1 MLHSIHVLR
10 RRLVHEANSCLYGR
24 QEDPSLGSVFEQF
37 AQELK
42 AWEAK
47 YAGRPRDELIG
58 LCLLALEREELVSV
72 GYREE
77 LMTQRLSAMPLSP
90 AARELMRH
98 ALIWAWRDE
107 EMHSIYIRGALLKY
121 GGPLLRTRAF
131 AQQIGGLVG
140 GWAGSVRQ
148 HVPWSKAPLS
158 RAGATFVTW
167 LGALTGKV
175 PEDVRKYLNYGPFRE
190 FCIFNVDAEMT
201 ARLCYDRMIVLARET
216 PELGRELAQDF
227 VRVRDDEDRHAQI
240 FEILATALDEKD
252 QLVAGETEASLTQQ
266 IEDVGEYFLPR
277 ALRKKTVVN
286 SKIGSGGRVFAF
298 EGKSSEE
305 KCIVFRRLLQESGL
319 AETLE
324 HRAATLGKQLEDL
337 RIVIKPSFM
346 LGYAAKDRSIITDHE
361 LLRELADFLRERGC
375 GNAVLVES
383 ANIYDQFFE
392 HRSVA
397 EVAAYFGINECGLP
411 IVDAS
416 KDQVAHTY
424 FRGMAQNTI
433 SQSWKGADF
442 RISFGKMRSHPIEMA
457 YLTIGNLEWMGGRCD
472 EFLFVERQAQRE
484 TALMMLLD
492 GFPPDFV
499 LLDAYEQASDG
510 LVGVMGCPRPPAPRR
525 VYAGEDALAVD
536 LVAARHMGVR
546 EPGQTNILRA
556 ACHWFGDPR
565 DRIEVV
571 GTNDNLKEWRG
582 PYETEFSTMLSFV
595 AYPVYVFGSGRG
607 SLFVPEMDEK
617 AFPPLQQVSFPQRV
631 LRSALRRLLGLH
643 FPRTKTRQLSEAAPQ

>member
-1 MLHSIHVLR
+1 
-10 RRLVHEANSCLYGR
+10 
-24 QEDPSLGSVFEQF
+24 LGVVYEQF
-37 AQELK
+37 AQEMA
-42 AWEAK
+42 AWQVK
-47 YAGRPRDELIG
+47 YAGRPKDELIG

-77 LMTQRLSAMPLSP
+77 LMTQRLSAMPIPP
-90 AARELMRH
+90 AVRELMRH

-121 GGPLLRTRAF
+121 GGPLLRMKAF
-131 AQQIGGLVG
+131 GQQMGGLVG

-148 HVPWSKAPLS
+148 HVPWRKAPFS
-158 RAGATFVTW
+158 RAGATIVTW
-167 LGALTGKV
+167 LGAVTGKV

-190 FCIFNVDAEMT
+190 FCVFNIDAEKT
-201 ARLCYDRMIVLARET
+201 ASLCYERMIVLAQEA

-227 VRVRDDEDRHAQI
+227 VRVRDDEERHARI
-240 FEILATALDEKD
+240 FEILANALDEND
-252 QLVAGETEASLTQQ
+252 RLVAGETEESLTRK

-277 ALRKKTVVN
+277 ALRKRTVVH
-286 SKIGSGGRVFAF
+286 SKIGSGGRVFAY
-298 EGKSSEE
+298 EGNGAAE
-305 KCIVFRRLLQESGL
+305 KCVVFRRLLEESGL
-319 AETLE
+319 AEKLQQ
-324 HRAATLGKQLEDL
+324 RATALGKQAANL

-346 LGYAAKDRSIITDHE
+346 LGYARKDRSIITDPE
-361 LLRELADFLRERGC
+361 LLKELANFLRELGC
-375 GNAVLVES
+375 GNAVIVES

-397 EVAAYFGINECGLP
+397 EVAAYFGMQECGLP

-416 KDQVAHTY
+416 SDQVPHAY

-433 SQSWKGADF
+433 SRSWKEADF

-472 EFLFVERQAQRE
+472 EFLFVERQAHRE

-499 LLDAYEQASDG
+499 VLDAYDEASDG
-510 LVGVMGCPRPPAPRR
+510 LVGVMGCPRPPSPRR

-546 EPGQTNILRA
+546 EPEQTNILRA
-556 ACHWFGDPR
+556 ARHWFGDPR
-565 DRIEVV
+565 ERIEVV
-571 GTNDNLKEWRG
+571 GANENLREWRG

-607 SLFVPEMDEK
+607 SLFVPEMDER
-617 AFPPLQQVSFPQRV
+617 AFPPLQAVSFSHRV
-631 LRSALRRLLGLH
+631 LRAALRRLLGLH
-643 FPRTKTRQLSEAAPQ
+643 FPRTKTRGPVAAASQ

>member
-1 MLHSIHVLR
+1 
-10 RRLVHEANSCLYGR
+10 
-24 QEDPSLGSVFEQF
+24 LGAVFEQF
-37 AQELK
+37 AEELK
-42 AWEAK
+42 VWEAK

-58 LCLLALEREELVSV
+58 LCLMALEREELVSV

-77 LMTQRLSAMPLSP
+77 LMTRRLSAMPLSP
-90 AARELMRH
+90 AVRELMRH

-107 EMHSIYIRGALLKY
+107 EMHTIYIRGALLKY
-121 GGPLLRTRAF
+121 GGLVLRMKAF
-131 AQQIGGLVG
+131 AQQMGGLVG

-148 HVPWSKAPLS
+148 HVPWSRAPLS

-190 FCIFNVDAEMT
+190 FCVFNIDAEKT
-201 ARLCYDRMIVLARET
+201 ASLCYERMIVLAREA
-216 PELGRELAQDF
+216 PELGRELAEDF
-227 VRVRDDEDRHAQI
+227 VKVRDDEERHARI
-240 FEILATALDEKD
+240 FEILADALDEKD
-252 QLVAGETEASLTQQ
+252 QLVAGETEESLTRK

-277 ALRKKTVVN
+277 TLRTHTVVN

-298 EGKSSEE
+298 VGNSAEE
-305 KCIVFRRLLQESGL
+305 KCRVFRRLLEESGL
-319 AETLE
+319 KEKLKE
-324 HRAATLGKQLEDL
+324 RAAEMGKPPADL
-337 RIVIKPSFM
+337 RIAVKPSFM
-346 LGYAAKDRSIITDHE
+346 LGYARKDRSIITDPE
-361 LLRELADFLRERGC
+361 LLRELADFLRGRGF
-375 GNAVLVES
+375 GSAVIIES

-397 EVAAYFGINECGLP
+397 EVGAYFGMQDCGLP
-411 IVDAS
+411 VVDGS
-416 KDQVAHTY
+416 NDQVPHAY

-433 SQSWKGADF
+433 SRSWKEVDF

-472 EFLFVERQAQRE
+472 EFLFVERQAHRE

-499 LLDAYEQASDG
+499 LLDAYDEASDG
-510 LVGVMGCPRPPAPRR
+510 LVGVMGCPRPPSPRR

-536 LVAARHMGVR
+536 LVAARHMGVQ
-546 EPGQTNILRA
+546 EPEQTNILRA

-565 DRIEVV
+565 ERIKVV
-571 GTNDNLKEWRG
+571 GTNENLRGWRG
-582 PYETEFSTMLSFV
+582 PYETEFSTLLSFV
-595 AYPVYVFGSGRG
+595 VYPVYVFGSGRG

-617 AFPPLQQVSFPQRV
+617 AFPPLQRVSFFQLV
-631 LRSALRRLLGLH
+631 LRGALRRLLGLH
-643 FPRTKTRQLSEAAPQ
+643 FPRTKKRQPVEAASQ

>member
-1 MLHSIHVLR
+1 
-10 RRLVHEANSCLYGR
+10 
-24 QEDPSLGSVFEQF
+24 LGAVFEQF
-37 AQELK
+37 AEELK
-42 AWEAK
+42 SWEAK
-47 YAGRPRDELIG
+47 FAGRPRDELIG
-58 LCLLALEREELVSV
+58 LCLMALEREELVSV

-77 LMTQRLSAMPLSP
+77 LMTQRLSAMPIPP
-90 AARELMRH
+90 AVRELMRH

-121 GGPLLRTRAF
+121 GGPLLKMRAF
-131 AQQIGGLVG
+131 AQQMGGLVG

-148 HVPWSKAPLS
+148 HVPWPKAPIS

-167 LGALTGKV
+167 LGGLTGKV

-190 FCIFNVDAEMT
+190 FCVFNIDAEKT
-201 ARLCYDRMIVLARET
+201 ASLCYERMIALAREA
-216 PELGRELAQDF
+216 PELGRELAEDF

-240 FEILATALDEKD
+240 FEILANALDEKD
-252 QLVAGETEASLTQQ
+252 QLVAGETEKSLTRK

-277 ALRKKTVVN
+277 TLRKQTVVN

-298 EGKSSEE
+298 EGNSAEE
-305 KCIVFRRLLQESGL
+305 KCNVFRHLLGESGL
-319 AETLE
+319 EEKLRQ
-324 HRAATLGKQLEDL
+324 RAAALGKRPADL
-337 RIVIKPSFM
+337 RIVVKPSFM
-346 LGYAAKDRSIITDHE
+346 LGYSRKDRSIITDAE
-361 LLRELADFLRERGC
+361 LLRELANFLRERGF
-375 GNAVLVES
+375 GNAVIAES
-383 ANIYDQFFE
+383 ANIYDQFFD

-397 EVAAYFGINECGLP
+397 EVAAYFGMQESGMP
-411 IVDAS
+411 VADAS
-416 KDQVAHTY
+416 NDQVPHAY

-433 SQSWKGADF
+433 SRNWKEADF

-472 EFLFVERQAQRE
+472 EFLFVERQAHRE

-499 LLDAYEQASDG
+499 LLDAYDQASDG

-525 VYAGEDALAVD
+525 VYAGEDALSVD

-546 EPGQTNILRA
+546 EPEQTNILRA

-565 DRIEVV
+565 AHIEVV
-571 GTNDNLKEWRG
+571 GTNENLRGWRG

-607 SLFVPEMDEK
+607 SLFVPEMDEQ
-617 AFPPLQQVSFPQRV
+617 AFPPLQRVSFFHRV
-631 LRSALRRLLGLH
+631 LRAALRRLLGLH
-643 FPRTKTRQLSEAAPQ
+643 FSRTKAQQPVVAAPQ

>member
-1 MLHSIHVLR
+1 
-10 RRLVHEANSCLYGR
+10 
-24 QEDPSLGSVFEQF
+24 LGAVFEQF
-37 AQELK
+37 AEELK
-42 AWEAK
+42 VWEAK

-58 LCLLALEREELVSV
+58 LCLMALEREELVSV

-77 LMTQRLSAMPLSP
+77 LMTRRLSAMPLSP
-90 AARELMRH
+90 AVRELMRH

-107 EMHSIYIRGALLKY
+107 EMHTIYIRGALLKY
-121 GGPLLRTRAF
+121 GGLVLRMKAF
-131 AQQIGGLVG
+131 AQQMGGLVG

-175 PEDVRKYLNYGPFRE
+175 PEDVRKYLNYGPFRD
-190 FCIFNVDAEMT
+190 FCVFNIDAEKT
-201 ARLCYDRMIVLARET
+201 ASLCYERMIVLAREA
-216 PELGRELAQDF
+216 PELGRELEEDF
-227 VRVRDDEDRHAQI
+227 VRVRDDEERHARI
-240 FEILATALDEKD
+240 FEILANALDEKD
-252 QLVAGETEASLTQQ
+252 QLVAGETEESLTQK

-277 ALRKKTVVN
+277 TLRTHTVVN

-298 EGKSSEE
+298 EGNSAEQ
-305 KCIVFRRLLQESGL
+305 KCSVFRRLLEESGL
-319 AETLE
+319 AEKLKERTAE
-324 HRAATLGKQLEDL
+324 LGKPPADL
-337 RIVIKPSFM
+337 RIAVKPSFM
-346 LGYAAKDRSIITDHE
+346 LGYARKDRAIITDAE
-361 LLRELADFLRERGC
+361 LLRELASFLRERGY
-375 GNAVLVES
+375 GNAVLIES

-397 EVAAYFGINECGLP
+397 EVGAYFGMQDCGLP
-411 IVDAS
+411 VVDGS
-416 KDQVAHTY
+416 NDQVPHAY

-433 SQSWKGADF
+433 SRSWKEADF

-472 EFLFVERQAQRE
+472 EFLFVERQAHRE

-499 LLDAYEQASDG
+499 LLDAYDEASDG
-510 LVGVMGCPRPPAPRR
+510 LVGVMGCPRPPSPRR

-546 EPGQTNILRA
+546 EPEQTNILRA

-565 DRIEVV
+565 VRTEVV
-571 GTNDNLKEWRG
+571 GTNENLRGWRG
-582 PYETEFSTMLSFV
+582 PYETEFSTLLSFV

-607 SLFVPEMDEK
+607 SLFVPEVDET
-617 AFPPLQQVSFPQRV
+617 AFPPLQRVSFFQRV
-631 LRSALRRLLGLH
+631 MRGALRRLLGLH
-643 FPRTKTRQLSEAAPQ
+643 FPRTKKRQTVEAASQ

>member
-1 MLHSIHVLR
+1 
-10 RRLVHEANSCLYGR
+10 
-24 QEDPSLGSVFEQF
+24 LGVVFEQF
-37 AQELK
+37 AQEMK

-47 YAGRPRDELIG
+47 FAGRPRDELIG

-77 LMTQRLSAMPLSP
+77 LMTQRLSAMPIPP
-90 AARELMRH
+90 AVRELMRH

-121 GGPLLRTRAF
+121 GGALLRTRAF
-131 AQQIGGLVG
+131 AQQMGGLVG

-148 HVPWSKAPLS
+148 HVPWSKAPIS

-190 FCIFNVDAEMT
+190 FCVFNIDAEKT
-201 ARLCYDRMIVLARET
+201 ASLCYERMIALAQEA
-216 PELGRELAQDF
+216 PELGAELEQDF

-240 FEILATALDEKD
+240 FEILANALDEKD
-252 QLVAGETEASLTQQ
+252 RLVAAETEESLTRK

-277 ALRKKTVVN
+277 TLRKHSVVN
-286 SKIGSGGRVFAF
+286 SKIGSGGRVFAL
-298 EGKSSEE
+298 EGKSAEE
-305 KCIVFRRLLQESGL
+305 KCSVFRRLLEESGL
-319 AETLE
+319 EEKLKERAE
-324 HRAATLGKQLEDL
+324 ALGKKPADL
-337 RIVIKPSFM
+337 RIVVKPSFM
-346 LGYAAKDRSIITDHE
+346 LGYARKDRSIITDPE
-361 LLRELADFLRERGC
+361 LLREFANFLREHGFVN
-375 GNAVLVES
+375 GVLVES
-383 ANIYDQFFE
+383 ANIYDQFFG

-397 EVAAYFGINECGLP
+397 EVAEYFGMQECGLP
-411 IVDAS
+411 VVDAS
-416 KDQVAHTY
+416 NDQVPHSY

-433 SQSWKGADF
+433 SRSWKEADF

-472 EFLFVERQAQRE
+472 EFLFVERQAHRE

-499 LLDAYEQASDG
+499 LLDAYDQASDG
-510 LVGVMGCPRPPAPRR
+510 LVGVMGCPRPRSPRR
-525 VYAGEDALAVD
+525 VYAGDDALAVD

-546 EPGQTNILRA
+546 EPEQTNILRA

-565 DRIEVV
+565 KRIELV
-571 GTNDNLKEWRG
+571 GTNENLEGWRG

-607 SLFVPEMDEK
+607 SLFVPEMDEQ
-617 AFPPLQQVSFPQRV
+617 AFPPLVRVSFFQRV
-631 LRSALRRLLGLH
+631 VRGALRRLLGLH
-643 FPRTKTRQLSEAAPQ
+643 FPRTEAQQPGESATL

>member
-1 MLHSIHVLR
+1 MGV
-10 RRLVHEANSCLYGR
+10 VY
-24 QEDPSLGSVFEQF
+24 EQF
-37 AQELK
+37 AQEL
-42 AWEAK
+42 AQWQAK

-77 LMTQRLSAMPLSP
+77 LMTQRLSEMPIPP
-90 AARELMRH
+90 AVRELMRH

-121 GGPLLRTRAF
+121 GGPILRMKAF
-131 AQQIGGLVG
+131 GQQMGGLVG

-148 HVPWSKAPLS
+148 HVPWSKAPFS
-158 RAGATFVTW
+158 RAGATLVTW
-167 LGALTGKV
+167 FGALTGKV

-190 FCIFNVDAEMT
+190 FCVFNVDAEKT
-201 ARLCYDRMIVLARET
+201 AKLCYDRMIELAHQA
-216 PELGRELAQDF
+216 PELGGELEQDF
-227 VRVRDDEDRHAQI
+227 MRVRDDEDRHAQI
-240 FEILATALDEKD
+240 FEILAMALDEKD
-252 QLVAGETEASLTQQ
+252 QLVAGETEQSLTRK

-277 ALRKKTVVN
+277 SLRKQTVAN

-298 EGKSSEE
+298 EGKNAGE
-305 KCIVFRRLLQESGL
+305 KCGLFRRLLEESGL
-319 AETLE
+319 EEKLRA
-324 HRAATLGKQLEDL
+324 RAAALGKQPSEL
-337 RIVIKPSFM
+337 RIAVKPSFM
-346 LGYAAKDRSIITDHE
+346 LGYARKDRSIITDAE
-361 LLRELADFLRERGC
+361 LLRVLANFLRERGC
-375 GNAVLVES
+375 GQAVIVES

-397 EVAAYFGINECGLP
+397 EVAEYFGMQESGMP

-416 KDQVAHTY
+416 NDQVTHAY

-433 SQSWKGADF
+433 SRSWKEADF

-472 EFLFVERQAQRE
+472 EFLFVERQAHRE

-499 LLDAYEQASDG
+499 LLDAYDQASDG
-510 LVGVMGCPRPPAPRR
+510 LVGVMGCPRPQAPRR
-525 VYAGEDALAVD
+525 VYAGEDALSVD

-546 EPGQTNILRA
+546 EPEQTNILRA

-565 DRIEVV
+565 ESIEVV
-571 GTNDNLKEWRG
+571 GTNENLRGWRG

-607 SLFVPEMDEK
+607 SLFVPEMDEQ
-617 AFPPLQQVSFPQRV
+617 AFPPLRQVSFLQRV
-631 LRSALRRLLGLH
+631 LRAALRRLLGLH
-643 FPRTKTRQLSEAAPQ
+643 FPRMKTRQPVEAAPQ

>member
-1 MLHSIHVLR
+1 
-10 RRLVHEANSCLYGR
+10 
-24 QEDPSLGSVFEQF
+24 LGAVFEQF
-37 AQELK
+37 AEELK

-58 LCLLALEREELVSV
+58 LCLMALEREELVSV

-77 LMTQRLSAMPLSP
+77 LMTQRLSAMPIPP
-90 AARELMRH
+90 AVRELMRH

-121 GGPLLRTRAF
+121 GGALLRMKAF
-131 AQQIGGLVG
+131 AQQMGGLVG

-148 HVPWSKAPLS
+148 HVPWSKAPIS
-158 RAGATFVTW
+158 RGGATFVTW

-190 FCIFNVDAEMT
+190 FCVFNVDAEKT
-201 ARLCYDRMIVLARET
+201 ASLCYERMIALAQEA

-227 VRVRDDEDRHAQI
+227 VRVRDDEERHAQI
-240 FEILATALDEKD
+240 FEILANALDEKD
-252 QLVAGETEASLTQQ
+252 RLVAGETEESLTRK
-266 IEDVGEYFLPR
+266 IEEVGEYFLPR
-277 ALRKKTVVN
+277 TLRKQTVAN

-298 EGKSSEE
+298 EGKSAEE
-305 KCIVFRRLLQESGL
+305 KCSVFRRLLDESGL
-319 AETLE
+319 AVKLRE
-324 HRAATLGKQLEDL
+324 RASALGKQPADL

-346 LGYAAKDRSIITDHE
+346 LGYARKDQSIITDPE
-361 LLRELADFLRERGC
+361 LLRELVDFLRERGF

-397 EVAAYFGINECGLP
+397 EVAAYFGMRECGLP
-411 IVDAS
+411 VVDGS
-416 KDQVAHTY
+416 NDQVPHSY

-433 SQSWKGADF
+433 SRSWKEADF

-472 EFLFVERQAQRE
+472 EFLFVERQAHRE

-492 GFPPDFV
+492 GFPSDFV
-499 LLDAYEQASDG
+499 LLDAYDQASDG

-525 VYAGEDALAVD
+525 VYAGEDALSVD

-546 EPGQTNILRA
+546 EPEQTNILRA

-565 DRIEVV
+565 ERIEVV
-571 GTNDNLKEWRG
+571 GTNESLRGWRG

-607 SLFVPEMDEK
+607 SLFVPEMDEE
-617 AFPPLQQVSFPQRV
+617 AFPPLQRVSFSQRV
-631 LRSALRRLLGLH
+631 LRAALRRLLGLH
-643 FPRTKTRQLSEAAPQ
+643 FPGSRAPQRAVAAPL

>member
-1 MLHSIHVLR
+1 MIHSLRVLR
-10 RRLVHEANSCLYGR
+10 RRLVHKAISCLYEM
-24 QEDPSLGSVFEQF
+24 QEDSFVGAVFEQF
-37 AQELK
+37 GQELK

-47 YAGRPRDELIG
+47 FAGRPRDELIG

-77 LMTQRLSAMPLSP
+77 LMTQRLSAMPIPP
-90 AARELMRH
+90 AVRELMRH

-121 GGPLLRTRAF
+121 GGPLLRMKAF
-131 AQQIGGLVG
+131 AQQMGGLVG

-148 HVPWSKAPLS
+148 HVPWSKAPFS

-167 LGALTGKV
+167 LGGLTGKV

-190 FCIFNVDAEMT
+190 FCVFNVDAEMT
-201 ARLCYDRMIVLARET
+201 AKLCYDRMIVLAREA
-216 PELGRELAQDF
+216 PELGVELEQDF
-227 VRVRDDEDRHAQI
+227 VRVRDDEDRHARI
-240 FEILATALDEKD
+240 FEILAEALDEKD
-252 QLVAGETEASLTQQ
+252 GLVPGQTDESLTQK

-277 ALRKKTVVN
+277 TLRKQTVVN

-298 EGKSSEE
+298 EGETAEE
-305 KCIVFRRLLQESGL
+305 KCRVFRRLLEESGL
-319 AETLE
+319 AEKLQE
-324 HRAATLGKQLEDL
+324 RSAALGKRPEDL

-346 LGYAAKDRSIITDHE
+346 LGYARKDRSIITDPE
-361 LLRELADFLRERGC
+361 LLRELANFLRERGC

-397 EVAAYFGINECGLP
+397 EVAAYFGMEECGLP
-411 IVDAS
+411 VVDAS
-416 KDQVAHTY
+416 GDQVPHAY

-433 SQSWKGADF
+433 SRSWKEADF

-472 EFLFVERQAQRE
+472 QFLFVERQAHRE
-484 TALMMLLD
+484 TALMMLMD

-499 LLDAYEQASDG
+499 LLDAYEQAADG
-510 LVGVMGCPRPPAPRR
+510 LVGVMGCPRPPSPRR
-525 VYAGEDALAVD
+525 VYAGEDALSVD

-546 EPGQTNILRA
+546 EPEQTNILRA
-556 ACHWFGDPR
+556 ACHWFGDPGK
-565 DRIEVV
+565 RIEVV
-571 GTNDNLKEWRG
+571 GTNENLGGWRG

-607 SLFVPEMDEK
+607 SLFVPEMDER
-617 AFPPLQQVSFPQRV
+617 AFPPLQRVSFFPRV
-631 LRSALRRLLGLH
+631 LRAALRRLLGLH
-643 FPRTKTRQLSEAAPQ
+643 FPRAKKRQQAEARSQ

>member
-1 MLHSIHVLR
+1 
-10 RRLVHEANSCLYGR
+10 
-24 QEDPSLGSVFEQF
+24 LGAVFEQF
-37 AQELK
+37 SQELK

-47 YAGRPRDELIG
+47 YTGRPRDELIG
-58 LCLLALEREELVSV
+58 LCLMALEREELVSV

-90 AARELMRH
+90 AVRELMRH

-121 GGPLLRTRAF
+121 GGPLLQVRAF
-131 AQQIGGLVG
+131 AQQMGGLVG

-148 HVPWSKAPLS
+148 HVPWSIAPFS
-158 RAGATFVTW
+158 RAGATFLTW
-167 LGALTGKV
+167 IGALTGKV

-190 FCIFNVDAEMT
+190 FCVFNVDAEKT
-201 ARLCYDRMIVLARET
+201 ARLCYDRMMALAQEA

-240 FEILATALDEKD
+240 FEILAEALDERD
-252 QLVAGETEASLTQQ
+252 QLVAGETEESLTGK
-266 IEDVGEYFLPR
+266 IGEVGEYFLPR
-277 ALRKKTVVN
+277 TLRKQTVVN
-286 SKIGSGGRVFAF
+286 NKIGSGGYVFTR
-298 EGKSSEE
+298 EGKTAEE
-305 KCIVFRRLLQESGL
+305 KCGVFRRLLEESGL
-319 AETLE
+319 AEKLQR
-324 HRAATLGKQLEDL
+324 RAAALGKQTGQL

-346 LGYAAKDRSIITDHE
+346 LGYARKDRSIITDPE

-397 EVAAYFGINECGLP
+397 EVAAYFGMQECGLP

-416 KDQVAHTY
+416 NDQVPHTY

-433 SQSWKGADF
+433 SRSWKEADF

-472 EFLFVERQAQRE
+472 EFLFVERQAHRE

-499 LLDAYEQASDG
+499 LLDAFDQASDG
-510 LVGVMGCPRPPAPRR
+510 LVGVMGCPRPPSPRR
-525 VYAGEDALAVD
+525 VYAGEDALSVD

-546 EPGQTNILRA
+546 EPEQTNILRA

-565 DRIEVV
+565 ERIHVI
-571 GTNDNLKEWRG
+571 GTNENLPHWRG

-617 AFPPLQQVSFPQRV
+617 AFPPLQRVSFPQRV

-643 FPRTKTRQLSEAAPQ
+643 FPRTKTRQPSEAARQ

>member
-1 MLHSIHVLR
+1 
-10 RRLVHEANSCLYGR
+10 
-24 QEDPSLGSVFEQF
+24 LGAVFEQF
-37 AQELK
+37 AEELK

-90 AARELMRH
+90 AVRELMRH

-121 GGPLLRTRAF
+121 GGPLLRMKAF
-131 AQQIGGLVG
+131 AQQMGGLVG

-148 HVPWSKAPLS
+148 HVPWSKAPFS

-167 LGALTGKV
+167 LGAVTGKV

-190 FCIFNVDAEMT
+190 FCVFNVDAEKT
-201 ARLCYDRMIVLARET
+201 ARLCYERMIELAEAA
-216 PELGRELAQDF
+216 PELGGELAQDF

-240 FEILATALDEKD
+240 FEILANALDDKD
-252 QLVAGETEASLTQQ
+252 RLVAGETEETLTRK

-277 ALRKKTVVN
+277 TLRKQTVVN
-286 SKIGSGGRVFAF
+286 SKIGSGGRVIAL
-298 EGKSSEE
+298 EGKSAAE
-305 KCIVFRRLLQESGL
+305 KCGVFRRLLEESGL
-319 AETLE
+319 AEKLQG
-324 HRAATLGKQLEDL
+324 RAAALGKQPAEL
-337 RIVIKPSFM
+337 RIVVKPSFM
-346 LGYAAKDRSIITDHE
+346 LGYAKKDRSIITDPE
-361 LLRELADFLRERGC
+361 LLRELANFLRERGC
-375 GNAVLVES
+375 GNAVIVES

-397 EVAAYFGINECGLP
+397 EVAAYFGMQDCGLP
-411 IVDAS
+411 VIDAS
-416 KDQVAHTY
+416 NDQVPHAY

-433 SQSWKGADF
+433 SRSWKEADF

-472 EFLFVERQAQRE
+472 EFLFVERQAHRE

-499 LLDAYEQASDG
+499 LLDAYEEASDG
-510 LVGVMGCPRPPAPRR
+510 LVGVMGCPRPPSPRR

-546 EPGQTNILRA
+546 EPEQTNILRA

-565 DRIEVV
+565 ERIDVV
-571 GTNDNLKEWRG
+571 GTNENLRGWRG

-617 AFPPLQQVSFPQRV
+617 AFPPLQRVSFFQRV
-631 LRSALRRLLGLH
+631 LRAALRRLLGLH
-643 FPRTKTRQLSEAAPQ
+643 FPRTKTQQPAEALHQ

>member
-1 MLHSIHVLR
+1 
-10 RRLVHEANSCLYGR
+10 
-24 QEDPSLGSVFEQF
+24 
-37 AQELK
+37 
-42 AWEAK
+42 
-47 YAGRPRDELIG
+47 
-58 LCLLALEREELVSV
+58 
-72 GYREE
+72 
-77 LMTQRLSAMPLSP
+77 
-90 AARELMRH
+90 
-98 ALIWAWRDE
+98 
-107 EMHSIYIRGALLKY
+107 
-121 GGPLLRTRAF
+121 
-131 AQQIGGLVG
+131 
-140 GWAGSVRQ
+140 VRQ
-148 HVPWSKAPLS
+148 HVPWSKAPIS
-158 RAGATFVTW
+158 RGGATFVTW

-190 FCIFNVDAEMT
+190 FCVFNVDAEKT
-201 ARLCYDRMIVLARET
+201 ASLCYERMIALAQEA

-240 FEILATALDEKD
+240 FEILANALDEKD
-252 QLVAGETEASLTQQ
+252 RLVAGETEESLTRK
-266 IEDVGEYFLPR
+266 IEEVGEYFLPR
-277 ALRKKTVVN
+277 TLRKQTVAN

-298 EGKSSEE
+298 EGKSAEE
-305 KCIVFRRLLQESGL
+305 KCGVFRRLLDESGL
-319 AETLE
+319 AEKLRE
-324 HRAATLGKQLEDL
+324 RAAALGKQAADL

-346 LGYAAKDRSIITDHE
+346 LGYARKDQSIITDPE
-361 LLRELADFLRERGC
+361 LLRELADFLRERGF

-397 EVAAYFGINECGLP
+397 EVAAYFGMRECGLP
-411 IVDAS
+411 IVDGS
-416 KDQVAHTY
+416 NDQVPHSY

-433 SQSWKGADF
+433 SQSWKEADF

-472 EFLFVERQAQRE
+472 EFLFVERQAHRE

-499 LLDAYEQASDG
+499 LLDAFDQASDG

-525 VYAGEDALAVD
+525 VYAGEDALSVD

-546 EPGQTNILRA
+546 EPEQTNILRA

-565 DRIEVV
+565 ERIEVV
-571 GTNDNLKEWRG
+571 GTNESLRGWRG

-607 SLFVPEMDEK
+607 SLFVPEMDEE
-617 AFPPLQQVSFPQRV
+617 AFPPLQSVSFSQRV
-631 LRSALRRLLGLH
+631 LRAALRRLLGLH
-643 FPRTKTRQLSEAAPQ
+643 FPRSKEQQPAVAAL

>member
-1 MLHSIHVLR
+1 
-10 RRLVHEANSCLYGR
+10 
-24 QEDPSLGSVFEQF
+24 LGAVFEQF
-37 AQELK
+37 AEELK
-42 AWEAK
+42 AWEAE

-77 LMTQRLSAMPLSP
+77 LMTRRLSAMPISS
-90 AARELMRH
+90 AIRELMRH

-121 GGPLLRTRAF
+121 GGPFLRMRAF
-131 AQQIGGLVG
+131 AQQLGGLVG

-148 HVPWSKAPLS
+148 HVPWSKAPFS

-167 LGALTGKV
+167 FGTLTGKV

-190 FCIFNVDAEMT
+190 FCVFNVDAEKT
-201 ARLCYDRMIVLARET
+201 ARLCYERMIALAKEV
-216 PELGRELAQDF
+216 PELGGDLEQDF

-240 FEILATALDEKD
+240 FEILANALDEKD
-252 QLVAGETEASLTQQ
+252 QLVAGETEKSLTRK

-277 ALRKKTVVN
+277 TLRKQTVVN

-298 EGKSSEE
+298 EGNTAEE
-305 KCIVFRRLLQESGL
+305 KCNVFRRLLEESGL
-319 AETLE
+319 EEKLRQ
-324 HRAATLGKQLEDL
+324 RATALGKRPADL
-337 RIVIKPSFM
+337 RIVVKPSFM
-346 LGYAAKDRSIITDHE
+346 LGYSRKDRSIITDAE
-361 LLRELADFLRERGC
+361 LLRELASFLRERGC

-392 HRSVA
+392 HRTVA
-397 EVAAYFGINECGLP
+397 EVAAYFGLSECGLP

-416 KDQVAHTY
+416 NDQVAHAY

-433 SQSWKGADF
+433 SRSWKEADF

-472 EFLFVERQAQRE
+472 EFLFVERQAHRE

-492 GFPPDFV
+492 GFPPNFV
-499 LLDAYEQASDG
+499 LLDAYDEASDG
-510 LVGVMGCPRPPAPRR
+510 LVGVMGCPRPPSPRR
-525 VYAGEDALAVD
+525 VYAGEDALSVD

-546 EPGQTNILRA
+546 EPEQTNILRA

-565 DRIEVV
+565 DRTEVV
-571 GTNDNLKEWRG
+571 GTNENLRGWRG

-607 SLFVPEMDEK
+607 SLFVPEMDEH
-617 AFPPLQQVSFPQRV
+617 AFPALRRVSFFQRV
-631 LRSALRRLLGLH
+631 LRAALRRLLGLH
-643 FPRTKTRQLSEAAPQ
+643 FPRTNAKRPAEAAPQ

>member
-1 MLHSIHVLR
+1 
-10 RRLVHEANSCLYGR
+10 
-24 QEDPSLGSVFEQF
+24 LGVVYDQF
-37 AQELK
+37 AQELTM
-42 AWEAK
+42 WQAK
-47 YAGRPRDELIG
+47 YAGRPREELIG
-58 LCLLALEREELVSV
+58 LCLMALEREELVSV

-77 LMTQRLSAMPLSP
+77 LMTQRLSGMPIPP

-121 GGPLLRTRAF
+121 GGPLLRMRAF
-131 AQQIGGLVG
+131 AQQMGGLVG

-175 PEDVRKYLNYGPFRE
+175 PEDVRKYLNYGPFRD
-190 FCIFNVDAEMT
+190 FCVFNIDAEKT
-201 ARLCYDRMIVLARET
+201 ASLCYERMILLAREA
-216 PELGRELAQDF
+216 PELGRELAEDF
-227 VRVRDDEDRHAQI
+227 VKVRDDEERHASI
-240 FEILATALDEKD
+240 FEILANALDEKD
-252 QLVAGETEASLTQQ
+252 QLVAGETEESLTRK

-277 ALRKKTVVN
+277 ILRTHTVVN
-286 SKIGSGGRVFAF
+286 SKIGSGGRVFVSQGRSA
-298 EGKSSEE
+298 EE
-305 KCIVFRRLLQESGL
+305 KYGVLLRVLEESGL
-319 AETLE
+319 ADKLKE
-324 HRAATLGKQLEDL
+324 RAAVLGKQPADL
-337 RIVIKPSFM
+337 QIAVKPSFM
-346 LGYAAKDRSIITDHE
+346 LGYARKDRSIITDSE
-361 LLRELADFLRERGC
+361 LLRELADFLRERGY
-375 GNAVLVES
+375 GNAVLIES

-397 EVAAYFGINECGLP
+397 EVADYFGLRECGLP
-411 IVDAS
+411 VVDGS
-416 KDQVAHTY
+416 NDQVAHAY

-433 SQSWKGADF
+433 SLSWKEADF

-472 EFLFVERQAQRE
+472 EFLFVERQAHRE

-499 LLDAYEQASDG
+499 LLDAYDQASDG
-510 LVGVMGCPRPPAPRR
+510 LVGVMGCPRPPSPRR

-546 EPGQTNILRA
+546 EPEQTNILRA

-565 DRIEVV
+565 ERIEVV
-571 GTNDNLKEWRG
+571 GTNENLRGWRG
-582 PYETEFSTMLSFV
+582 PYETEFSTLLSFV

-607 SLFVPEMDEK
+607 SLFVPEMDET
-617 AFPPLQQVSFPQRV
+617 AFPPLQRVSFFHSV
-631 LRSALRRLLGLH
+631 LRGALRRLLGLH
-643 FPRTKTRQLSEAAPQ
+643 FPRTKKRQPVEAASQ

>member
-1 MLHSIHVLR
+1 VG
-10 RRLVHEANSCLYGR
+10 A
-24 QEDPSLGSVFEQF
+24 VFEQF
-37 AQELK
+37 ALELQ

-47 YAGRPRDELIG
+47 YAGRPLDELVG

-77 LMTQRLSAMPLSP
+77 LMTRRLAAMPISP
-90 AARELMRH
+90 AVRELMRH

-121 GGPLLRTRAF
+121 GGPILRLKAF

-140 GWAGSVRQ
+140 GWAGSVLQ
-148 HVPWSKAPLS
+148 HVPRSKAPLS

-167 LGALTGKV
+167 LGGLTGKV

-190 FCIFNVDAEMT
+190 FCVFNVDAEKT
-201 ARLCYDRMIVLARET
+201 ARLCYDRMIALAREV
-216 PELGRELAQDF
+216 PELGKELAQDF

-240 FEILATALDEKD
+240 FEILATALNEKD
-252 QLVAGETEASLTQQ
+252 ELVAGETEASLTRK

-277 ALRKKTVVN
+277 TLRKQTVLN
-286 SKIGSGGRVFAF
+286 SKIGSGGRVFVF
-298 EGKSSEE
+298 EGELAEE
-305 KCIVFRRLLQESGL
+305 KCEVFRRLLEESGL
-319 AETLE
+319 EGKLRQ
-324 HRAATLGKQLEDL
+324 RAASLDKREADL

-346 LGYAAKDRSIITDHE
+346 LGYANKDRSIVTDAA
-361 LLRELADFLRERGC
+361 LLRELANFLRERGY
-375 GNAVLVES
+375 AKAALVES

-397 EVAAYFGINECGLP
+397 DVADYFGMGACGLP
-411 IVDAS
+411 VVDGS
-416 KDQVAHTY
+416 NDQVPHSY
-424 FRGMAQNTI
+424 FRRMAQNTI
-433 SQSWKGADF
+433 SRSWKEADF

-472 EFLFVERQAQRE
+472 EFLFVERQAHRE

-499 LLDAYEQASDG
+499 LLDAYDQASDG

-525 VYAGEDALAVD
+525 VYAGEDALSVD

-546 EPGQTNILRA
+546 EPEQTNILRA

-565 DRIEVV
+565 ARIEVV
-571 GTNDNLKEWRG
+571 GTDENLRVWRG
-582 PYETEFSTMLSFV
+582 PYETEFSTLLSFV

-607 SLFVPEMDEK
+607 SLFVPEMDET
-617 AFPPLQQVSFPQRV
+617 AFPPQRPVSFSHRI
-631 LRSALRRLLGLH
+631 LRAALRRLLGLH
-643 FPRTKTRQLSEAAPQ
+643 FPRTKAQRPAPAASQ

>member
-1 MLHSIHVLR
+1 MG
-10 RRLVHEANSCLYGR
+10 A
-24 QEDPSLGSVFEQF
+24 VFEQF
-37 AQELK
+37 AEELK
-42 AWEAK
+42 AWEVK
-47 YAGRPRDELIG
+47 FAGRPRDELIG

-90 AARELMRH
+90 TVRELMRH

-121 GGPLLRTRAF
+121 GGPFLRMKAF
-131 AQQIGGLVG
+131 AQQMGGLVG

-148 HVPWSKAPLS
+148 HVPPPKAPFS
-158 RAGATFVTW
+158 RAGATFLTW

-190 FCIFNVDAEMT
+190 FCVFNVDAEKT
-201 ARLCYDRMIVLARET
+201 ARLCYERMIVLAHEV
-216 PELGRELAQDF
+216 PELGGELEQDF

-240 FEILATALDEKD
+240 FEILATALDDKD
-252 QLVAGETEASLTQQ
+252 QLVSGETEETLTRK
-266 IEDVGEYFLPR
+266 IEDVGEFFLPR
-277 ALRKKTVVN
+277 TLRKQIVLN
-286 SKIGSGGRVFAF
+286 NKIGNGGRVFAF
-298 EGKSSEE
+298 EGKSAEE
-305 KCIVFRRLLQESGL
+305 KCGVFRRLLEESGL
-319 AETLE
+319 EEKLRQ
-324 HRAATLGKQLEDL
+324 RAAAVGKVVAEL
-337 RIVIKPSFM
+337 RIAIKPSFM
-346 LGYAAKDRSIITDHE
+346 LGYAGKDRSIITDAE
-361 LLRELADFLRERGC
+361 LLQELATFLRGRGC
-375 GNAVLVES
+375 VNAVIIES

-397 EVAAYFGINECGLP
+397 EVGAYFGIEDCGLP
-411 IVDAS
+411 IVDGS
-416 KDQVAHTY
+416 NDQVPHSY

-433 SQSWKGADF
+433 SRSWKEADF

-472 EFLFVERQAQRE
+472 EFLFVERQAHRE

-499 LLDAYEQASDG
+499 LLDAYDQASDG
-510 LVGVMGCPRPPAPRR
+510 LVGVMGCPRPPSPRR

-546 EPGQTNILRA
+546 EPEQTNILCA

-565 DRIEVV
+565 ERIEVM
-571 GTNDNLKEWRG
+571 GTDENLRGWRG

-607 SLFVPEMDEK
+607 SLFVPEMDEQ
-617 AFPPLQQVSFPQRV
+617 AFPPLQRVSFFQRL
-631 LRSALRRLLGLH
+631 LRAALRRLLGLH
-643 FPRTKTRQLSEAAPQ
+643 FPRTKERQAVQAASQ

>member
-1 MLHSIHVLR
+1 MG
-10 RRLVHEANSCLYGR
+10 A
-24 QEDPSLGSVFEQF
+24 VFEQF
-37 AQELK
+37 AQELRD
-42 AWEAK
+42 WEAK

-77 LMTQRLSAMPLSP
+77 LMTQRLSTMPISP
-90 AARELMRH
+90 TTRELMRH

-121 GGPLLRTRAF
+121 GGLLLRLRTF

-148 HVPWSKAPLS
+148 HVPWSRAPFS
-158 RAGATFVTW
+158 RTGATCVTW
-167 LGALTGKV
+167 LGAVTGKV
-175 PEDVRKYLNYGPFRE
+175 PEDVRKYLNYGPFRD
-190 FCIFNVDAEMT
+190 FCAFNVDAEKT
-201 ARLCYDRMIVLARET
+201 ARLCYERMIALARET
-216 PELGRELAQDF
+216 PELGKELAQDF

-240 FEILATALDEKD
+240 FEILAGALDEKD
-252 QLVAGETEASLTQQ
+252 RLMDGETEASLTRK
-266 IEDVGEYFLPR
+266 IEEVGEYFLPR
-277 ALRKKTVVN
+277 ALRRHTVAN
-286 SKIGSGGRVFAF
+286 NKIGSGGRVFAF
-298 EGKSSEE
+298 EGNSVEE
-305 KCIVFRRLLQESGL
+305 KCGVFDRLLEESGL
-319 AETLE
+319 VKKLRS
-324 HRAATLGKQLEDL
+324 RAAALGKQPGDL

-346 LGYAAKDRSIITDHE
+346 LGYARKDRAIITDVE
-361 LLRELADFLRERGC
+361 LLRELANYLRERGYE
-375 GNAVLVES
+375 NAVLVES

-397 EVAAYFGINECGLP
+397 EVAAYFGMEECGLP
-411 IVDAS
+411 IVDGS
-416 KDQVAHTY
+416 NDQVAHSY

-433 SQSWKGADF
+433 SKSWKDADF

-492 GFPPDFV
+492 GFPPDFA

-510 LVGVMGCPRPPAPRR
+510 LVGVMGCPRPPSPRR
-525 VYAGEDALAVD
+525 VYGGEDALAVD

-546 EPGQTNILRA
+546 EPEQTNILRA

-571 GTNDNLKEWRG
+571 GSDEDLKEWRG

-617 AFPPLQQVSFPQRV
+617 AFPARQRVSLMQRV
-631 LRSALRRLLGLH
+631 LRAILRRLLGLH
-643 FPRTKTRQLSEAAPQ
+643 FRGNEAQRPHSAATL

>member
-1 MLHSIHVLR
+1 
-10 RRLVHEANSCLYGR
+10 
-24 QEDPSLGSVFEQF
+24 LGVVYEQF
-37 AQELK
+37 AQEMA
-42 AWEAK
+42 AWQVK
-47 YAGRPRDELIG
+47 YAGRPKDELIG

-77 LMTQRLSAMPLSP
+77 LMTQRLSAMPIPP
-90 AARELMRH
+90 AVRELMRH

-121 GGPLLRTRAF
+121 GGPLLRMKAF
-131 AQQIGGLVG
+131 GQQMGGLVG

-148 HVPWSKAPLS
+148 HVPWRKAPFS
-158 RAGATFVTW
+158 RAGATIVTW
-167 LGALTGKV
+167 LGAVTGKV

-190 FCIFNVDAEMT
+190 FCVFNIDAEKT
-201 ARLCYDRMIVLARET
+201 ASLCYERMIVLAQES

-227 VRVRDDEDRHAQI
+227 VRVRDDEERHARI
-240 FEILATALDEKD
+240 FEILANALDEND
-252 QLVAGETEASLTQQ
+252 RLVAGETEESLTQK

-277 ALRKKTVVN
+277 TLRKRTVVN

-298 EGKSSEE
+298 EGKTEAE
-305 KCIVFRRLLQESGL
+305 KCVVFRRLLEEGGL
-319 AETLE
+319 AEKLQQ
-324 HRAATLGKQLEDL
+324 RATALGKQAANL

-346 LGYAAKDRSIITDHE
+346 LGYARKDRSIITDPE
-361 LLRELADFLRERGC
+361 LLKELANFLRELGC
-375 GNAVLVES
+375 GNAVIVES

-397 EVAAYFGINECGLP
+397 EVAAYFGMQECGLP

-416 KDQVAHTY
+416 SDHVPHAY

-433 SQSWKGADF
+433 SRSWKEADF

-472 EFLFVERQAQRE
+472 EFLFVERQAHRE

-499 LLDAYEQASDG
+499 VLDAYDEASDG
-510 LVGVMGCPRPPAPRR
+510 LVGVMGCPRPPSPRR

-546 EPGQTNILRA
+546 EPEQTNILRA
-556 ACHWFGDPR
+556 ARHWFGDPR
-565 DRIEVV
+565 ERIEVV
-571 GTNDNLKEWRG
+571 GANENLREWRG

-607 SLFVPEMDEK
+607 SLFVPEMDER
-617 AFPPLQQVSFPQRV
+617 AFPPLQAVSFSHRV
-631 LRSALRRLLGLH
+631 LRAALRRLLGLH
-643 FPRTKTRQLSEAAPQ
+643 FPRTKTRGPVAAASQ